1 MKKIVVLILMMA
13 FILCLYGCNDAVEE
27 KDGFLSTDQTVSGG
41 ETIDELNLTQI
52 SVKNG
57 EYVEIVLS
65 FAQGSDLAG
74 KQQSTLSK
82 VPEYYVSFCENP
94 TRLVLGVKNL
104 KYWDYQQNITAN
116 DDTGLIQGFFKVLPA
131 GSRTYSQIYVNLSAS
146 VVFRVFEEE
155 GSIRILLK
163 KEETTQSKK
172 SYYVYGNLTSE
183 YYDGALDEEAG
194 FTPTLTNDF
203 SAVVMI
209 SRAFDSNEAAEN
221 FKSETEN
228 QYSYLLATKKLNIF
242 SSD

>member
-82 VPEYYVSFCENP
+82 VTEYYVSF
-94 TRLVLGVKNL
+94 
-104 KYWDYQQNITAN
+104 
-116 DDTGLIQGFFKVLPA
+116 
-131 GSRTYSQIYVNLSAS
+131 
-146 VVFRVFEEE
+146 
-155 GSIRILLK
+155 
-163 KEETTQSKK
+163 
-172 SYYVYGNLTSE
+172 
-183 YYDGALDEEAG
+183 
-194 FTPTLTNDF
+194 
-203 SAVVMI
+203 
-209 SRAFDSNEAAEN
+209 
-221 FKSETEN
+221 
-228 QYSYLLATKKLNIF
+228 
-242 SSD
+242 